1 MKSLSPNQ
9 FENQE
14 PMKDRE
20 AMSDY
25 NSDGPDTICQKIAMS
40 TNKKTIKIA
49 NS

>member
-1 MKSLSPNQ
+1 MKSLSPSQ
-9 FENQE
+9 FENPE

-25 NSDGPDTICQKIAMS
+25 DSDGPDTIRQKIAMS